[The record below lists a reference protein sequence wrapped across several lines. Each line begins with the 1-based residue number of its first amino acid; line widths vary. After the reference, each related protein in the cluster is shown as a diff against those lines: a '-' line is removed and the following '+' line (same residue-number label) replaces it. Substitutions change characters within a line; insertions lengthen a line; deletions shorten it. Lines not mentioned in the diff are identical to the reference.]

1 MRIAH
6 IDKDITM
13 KNYIGITK
21 RHIIESKKVKKFNPM
36 LNEYSVKQY
45 LISLIFILEKLIM
58 LYDLLKTYLTRKEYV
73 VNKI

>member
-13 KNYIGITK
+13 KNDIGKTK

-58 LYDLLKTYLTRKEYV
+58 LYDLLKTYLIRKVYV